1 MQLKFSRIQ
10 AITVGAARVESQED
24 GVHFYRFP
32 TSAIKLG
39 GQKINYYDFLMSG
52 QYADCNEAILRIVP
66 KIDMEQI
73 EQFIEETPYISD
85 LQKDFYKAY
94 INARYEKIMLP
105 AFEQAEQ
112 LF

>member
-1 MQLKFSRIQ
+1 
-10 AITVGAARVESQED
+10 
-24 GVHFYRFP
+24 
-32 TSAIKLG
+32 
-39 GQKINYYDFLMSG
+39 MSG

-66 KIDMEQI
+66 KIDMGQI

-105 AFEQAEQ
+105 AFEQAAGESLTEYKTSQRFEQ